1 MNIEKSYQ
9 LYQRRPVWIALS
21 QFYLDTEL
29 DDLQLLDI
37 LKVIY
42 ESPYSIDEV
51 KKIDFFEVYPVLK
64 FNTYD
69 PAGEWE
75 GFDED
80 WLIDKIE
87 KKIIGDKIFSRKLSG
102 LRYWWAKKFTKDYWQ
117 KLDRYWNKLDQFRN
131 KIDNDI

>member
-1 MNIEKSYQ
+1 MDIEKPYQ
-9 LYQRRPVWIALS
+9 LYQRRPVWVAIA

-42 ESPYSIDEV
+42 ESPYTIEEV

-64 FNTYD
+64 FNIYD
-69 PAGEWE
+69 TAGEWE
-75 GFDED
+75 AFDEE
-80 WLIDKIE
+80 WLVDKIE
-87 KKIIGDKIFSRKLSG
+87 EKFKGDKIFQRKLSG
-102 LRYWWAKKFTKDYWQ
+102 LRYWWAKRFTDNYWS
-117 KLDRYWNKLDQFRN
+117 KLELFRN